1 MDNKVIIQDVT
12 LAATINSYLKKD
24 NVHNFTFTED
34 ELKKYLPKYLS
45 EENYK
50 TLLAELKSFPYNIDG
65 RMYTSMLDKNVIFQ
79 GDGLKKMPIIDLVN
93 IERGV
98 KNVSC
103 LILSN
108 TCDMDLSNSRMFPAS
123 IMYAPIINLT
133 TYISVLQKQGVN
145 SSKIENHI
153 SDLKQQKITQI
164 IFLPAN
170 SQMEDSI
177 VFLDKIY
184 HVDNR
189 FINRD
194 TLEDQRLFSL
204 SDYGFYMLIFKL
216 SIHFSRI
223 QEKVNRGCI
232 AN

>member
-1 MDNKVIIQDVT
+1 
-12 LAATINSYLKKD
+12 
-24 NVHNFTFTED
+24 
-34 ELKKYLPKYLS
+34 
-45 EENYK
+45 
-50 TLLAELKSFPYNIDG
+50 
-65 RMYTSMLDKNVIFQ
+65 MYTSMLDKNVIFQ

-164 IFLPAN
+164 YEIGVFIRMVVKPFLYQSFEIIIFL
-170 SQMEDSI
+170 
-177 VFLDKIY
+177 
-184 HVDNR
+184 
-189 FINRD
+189 
-194 TLEDQRLFSL
+194 L
-204 SDYGFYMLIFKL
+204 SHT
-216 SIHFSRI
+216 S
-223 QEKVNRGCI
+223 
-232 AN
+232 

>member
-1 MDNKVIIQDVT
+1 MI
-12 LAATINSYLKKD
+12 
-24 NVHNFTFTED
+24 TED

-45 EENYK
+45 EENYN

-65 RMYTSMLDKNVIFQ
+65 RMYTSVLDKNVIFQ
-79 GDGLKKMPIIDLVN
+79 GDGLKEMPIIDLAN

-98 KNVSC
+98 KKVSC

-133 TYISVLQKQGVN
+133 KYISVLQKQGIN
-145 SSKIENHI
+145 SNKIENHI
-153 SDLKQQKITQI
+153 SNLKQQKITQI
-164 IFLPAN
+164 IFL
-170 SQMEDSI
+170 
-177 VFLDKIY
+177 LDRIH

-194 TLEDQRLFSL
+194 TLENQRLFSL
-204 SDYGFYMLIFKL
+204 SDYGFYMLTFKL
-216 SIHFSRI
+216 SVHFSRI
-223 QEKVNRGCI
+223 QEKVNRSSI

>member
-1 MDNKVIIQDVT
+1 MI
-12 LAATINSYLKKD
+12 
-24 NVHNFTFTED
+24 TED

-177 VFLDKIY
+177 VF
-184 HVDNR
+184 
-189 FINRD
+189 
-194 TLEDQRLFSL
+194 
-204 SDYGFYMLIFKL
+204 
-216 SIHFSRI
+216 RI
-223 QEKVNRGCI
+223 K
-232 AN
+232 

>member
-1 MDNKVIIQDVT
+1 MSKKLILSLALSGLVLTAMAQTTVAPAIPRDEKIEQQIET
-12 LAATINSYLKKD
+12 LLKKM
-24 NVHNFTFTED
+24 TLD
-34 ELKKYLPKYLS
+34 EKVGQMC
-45 EENYK
+45 
-50 TLLAELKSFPYNIDG
+50 ELKSFPYNIDG

-145 SSKIENHI
+145 KDQAARDIESVMLRI
-153 SDLKQQKITQI
+153 SHK
-164 IFLPAN
+164 
-170 SQMEDSI
+170 
-177 VFLDKIY
+177 
-184 HVDNR
+184 
-189 FINRD
+189 
-194 TLEDQRLFSL
+194 
-204 SDYGFYMLIFKL
+204 
-216 SIHFSRI
+216 
-223 QEKVNRGCI
+223 
-232 AN
+232 

>member
-1 MDNKVIIQDVT
+1 MI
-12 LAATINSYLKKD
+12 
-24 NVHNFTFTED
+24 TED

-123 IMYAPIINLT
+123 IMYAPIIRACLN
-133 TYISVLQKQGVN
+133 
-145 SSKIENHI
+145 
-153 SDLKQQKITQI
+153 
-164 IFLPAN
+164 
-170 SQMEDSI
+170 
-177 VFLDKIY
+177 
-184 HVDNR
+184 
-189 FINRD
+189 
-194 TLEDQRLFSL
+194 
-204 SDYGFYMLIFKL
+204 FK
-216 SIHFSRI
+216 
-223 QEKVNRGCI
+223 V
-232 AN
+232 

>member
-1 MDNKVIIQDVT
+1 MI
-12 LAATINSYLKKD
+12 
-24 NVHNFTFTED
+24 TED

-133 TYISVLQKQGVN
+133 NIFQFFKNKVLIVAKLKTTFQISNNK
-145 SSKIENHI
+145 K
-153 SDLKQQKITQI
+153 
-164 IFLPAN
+164 
-170 SQMEDSI
+170 
-177 VFLDKIY
+177 
-184 HVDNR
+184 
-189 FINRD
+189 
-194 TLEDQRLFSL
+194 
-204 SDYGFYMLIFKL
+204 
-216 SIHFSRI
+216 
-223 QEKVNRGCI
+223 
-232 AN
+232 

>member
-1 MDNKVIIQDVT
+1 MI
-12 LAATINSYLKKD
+12 
-24 NVHNFTFTED
+24 TED

-204 SDYGFYMLIFKL
+204 SDDGFYMLIFKL

>member
-1 MDNKVIIQDVT
+1 MI
-12 LAATINSYLKKD
+12 
-24 NVHNFTFTED
+24 TED

-133 TYISVLQKQGVN
+133 RYISVLQKQGVN

-153 SDLKQQKITQI
+153 SDLKQQK
-164 IFLPAN
+164 
-170 SQMEDSI
+170 MEDSI

-223 QEKVNRGCI
+223 QEKVNRGSI

>member
-1 MDNKVIIQDVT
+1 MI
-12 LAATINSYLKKD
+12 
-24 NVHNFTFTED
+24 TED

-98 KNVSC
+98 KNVKLFDFIKHLVIWIY
-103 LILSN
+103 LILV
-108 TCDMDLSNSRMFPAS
+108 CFLLS

-145 SSKIENHI
+145 SSKIENHNFRY
-153 SDLKQQKITQI
+153 SNNKK
-164 IFLPAN
+164 
-170 SQMEDSI
+170 
-177 VFLDKIY
+177 
-184 HVDNR
+184 
-189 FINRD
+189 
-194 TLEDQRLFSL
+194 
-204 SDYGFYMLIFKL
+204 
-216 SIHFSRI
+216 
-223 QEKVNRGCI
+223 
-232 AN
+232 